1 MSAGCPS
8 GPSSPRA
15 KTSPGLFYL
24 RVLVAIAG
32 CLWFPDPPGVAQPE
46 VRPHRQSRL
55 VMGTLAE
62 IQVYHPDADL
72 ASRAIDAALTEMQ
85 RVDRLLSNYR
95 PDSEL
100 SLMNAAAGKA
110 PVRVSDELFA
120 FVAACRRYFDETR
133 GTFDPTVG
141 PIVRAWGFFTPRPMA
156 PSAADDAAARAR
168 SGFDK
173 VRIDTAA
180 QTVGYAVDGLE
191 LDPGGIGKGYA
202 VDRAVLVLRQHGI
215 TSALVSGGGSTLYG
229 LGTPPGQT
237 GWKLAVRDPAHPASA
252 LRYVRLR
259 DGALSTSGVSAKFVD
274 VDGRRMGHIIDPR
287 TGRPGEAV
295 CQVTVTA
302 PDATASDALTKAAYL
317 LPRAELESRLAG
329 RTGVHVLRIDGPC
342 RAPAATWTTS
352 WSAAVFEGQL

>member
-1 MSAGCPS
+1 MR
-8 GPSSPRA
+8 RA
-15 KTSPGLFYL
+15 FRLL
-24 RVLVAIAG
+24 AIAG
-32 CLWFPDPPGVAQPE
+32 WLWLPAVPGLSQPE
-46 VRPHRQSRL
+46 PTLHRQARL

-62 IQVYHPDADL
+62 IQVYYPDADQ
-72 ASRAIDAALTEMQ
+72 ASRAIDAALSEMQ
-85 RVDRLLSNYR
+85 RVDRLLSNYKA
-95 PDSEL
+95 DSEL
-100 SLMNAAAGKA
+100 SRMNAEAAKA
-110 PVRVSDELFA
+110 PARVSDELFA
-120 FVAACRRYFDETR
+120 FVATCRRYVDETR

-141 PIVRAWGFFTPRPMA
+141 PIVRAWGFFTPRPAA

-173 VRIDTAA
+173 VRLDTAA
-180 QTVGYAVDGLE
+180 QTVSYSVDGLE

-202 VDRAVLVLRQHGI
+202 VDRAVAVLREHGI

-229 LGTPPGQT
+229 MGAPPGQA

-259 DGALSTSGVSAKFVD
+259 DGALSTSGVSAKSVD

-287 TGRPGEAV
+287 TGRPGDAV

-317 LPRAELESRLAG
+317 LSRAEVESVLVG
-329 RTGVHVLRIDGPC
+329 RAGVHVLRIDGAC
-342 RAPAATWTTS
+342 AAAMAPWTTP
-352 WSAAVFEGQL
+352 WSAGVFVDD